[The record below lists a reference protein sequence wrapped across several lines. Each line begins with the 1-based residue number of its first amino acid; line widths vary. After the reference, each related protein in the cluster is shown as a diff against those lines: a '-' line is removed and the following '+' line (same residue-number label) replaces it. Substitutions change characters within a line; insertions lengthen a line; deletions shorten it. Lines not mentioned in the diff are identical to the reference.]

1 MTREVCRADRDQRF
15 APIDDPRRPQCALKD
30 GDRLPAGMGDYIRWE
45 VSYKVQGWIVG
56 EGVIGKQIPAW
67 RLWNPIFEVYQEVP
81 KTDVLI
87 YG

>member
-1 MTREVCRADRDQRF
+1 MTDAERACIAAREAERLAALQR
-15 APIDDPRRPQCALKD
+15 

-45 VSYKVQGWIVG
+45 VSYKVQGWITG
-56 EGVIGKQIPAW
+56 EGMIGKNIPAW